1 MIKLYYY
8 YAKFAYYF
16 IKIMKYIFENLPL
29 IVNSIILLSFVIL
42 IIRNNPTKKE
52 PEKIKTIKEGTAN
65 TIKTLI
71 VVNILFLTYF
81 YILKKVRKYC
91 GPLEYRRFIPIMK
104 CAYITFRTYIENN
117 LRALSVYL
125 GATRPVII
133 ELAQIIAS
141 VLVTILFVSTVKNTW
156 ESAET
161 TGQNMYG

>member
-42 IIRNNPTKKE
+42 SIRNNPSKKE
-52 PEKIKTIKEGTAN
+52 PEKIKKIKEGTVS

-71 VVNILFLTYF
+71 VVNILFFTYF

-91 GPLEYRRFIPIMK
+91 SPLEYRRFIPIMK
-104 CAYITFRTYIENN
+104 CSYITFRTYIENN

-141 VLVTILFVSTVKNTW
+141 VLVTILFISTVKNTW

>member
-42 IIRNNPTKKE
+42 IIRNNPSKKE
-52 PEKIKTIKEGTAN
+52 PEKIKIIKEGIVS

-71 VVNILFLTYF
+71 VVNILFFTYF

-91 GPLEYRRFIPIMK
+91 SPLEYKRFIPIMK
-104 CAYITFRTYIENN
+104 CSYITFKTYIENN
-117 LRALSVYL
+117 LRALPEYFGVI
-125 GATRPVII
+125 GPVLKELTKII
-133 ELAQIIAS
+133 S
-141 VLVTILFVSTVKNTW
+141 TVLVTILFVSTVKNTW

>member
-1 MIKLYYY
+1 MIKTYYY
-8 YAKFAYYF
+8 YIKFAYYF
-16 IKIMKYIFENLPL
+16 IKTMKYIFENLPL

-42 IIRNNPTKKE
+42 LIRNNPSKKE
-52 PEKIKTIKEGTAN
+52 PEKIKKIKEGTIS

-71 VVNILFLTYF
+71 VVNILFFTYF

-91 GPLEYRRFIPIMK
+91 GPIEYRRFIPIMK
-104 CAYITFRTYIENN
+104 CSYITFTTYIENQ
-117 LRALSVYL
+117 LRALPNYIGL
-125 GATRPVII
+125 ARPVII

-141 VLVTILFVSTVKNTW
+141 VLVTVLFITTVQNTW